1 MSENTPPQN
10 IGFFGQITQ
19 QLLAWETAFK
29 KGLVPKELTPLYG
42 RISDGAK
49 RTFGYDQDALGASYI
64 NALKES
70 LPPSTALKL
79 SGRSLRALYGAALEQ
94 MQLYYR
100 NGAEVGGLSVFY
112 DGYSEPQKKFKDYWG
127 DGRSCFQETL
137 NGLKDSKGAPLFNET
152 EVGKAVSKLREYC
165 QAQFL
170 RGYSQGRDGATLSSE
185 NLRQV
190 VASLIPGRT
199 QG

>member
-1 MSENTPPQN
+1 M
-10 IGFFGQITQ
+10 
-19 QLLAWETAFK
+19 LAWEKAFK
-29 KGLVPKELTPLYG
+29 QGLVPKESELVALSR

-70 LPPSTALKL
+70 LPPSTARKL
-79 SGRSLRALYGAALEQ
+79 SGPSLSALSALYGAALEE
-94 MQLYYR
+94 MELYYR
-100 NGAEVGGLSVFY
+100 NGAGAGRHSVFD
-112 DGYSEPQKKFKDYWG
+112 DGYSEPQKKFKDLWG
-127 DGRSCFQETL
+127 DGDSCFQKTL
-137 NGLKDSKGAPLFNET
+137 KGLKDSESAPLFNAT
-152 EVGKAVSKLREYC
+152 EVRTAIFELREYC

-190 VASLIPGRT
+190 VANLIPDRT